1 MQLSPISSRDGYS
14 LIELLVVIVILG
26 IIATV
31 AVKSL
36 TGVNDAVRIE
46 ETRQELGQ
54 LALAIAGWPE
64 LVSGGQRT
72 DYGYVGDVGSLP
84 VNLDALVQNPGG
96 YSTWDGPYIHDDF
109 YSLAGGSE
117 TEFQLD
123 AWGKAYGYSGGMTI
137 SSTGGGS
144 TLSREIAN
152 SSGDLLANVVSAVIT
167 DLDGSPPGAVYK
179 DSVKFLLTHPDGTGG
194 TITRSGFPRA
204 DGFLAFNSVPIGL
217 HTLAVVYLPTNDTIR
232 RLVNVDPGSDHY
244 AAIQYYDDVW

>member
-1 MQLSPISSRDGYS
+1 LPPISPRDGYS

-26 IIATV
+26 IIVTV

-54 LALAIAGWPE
+54 LARAVAGRPE

-109 YSLAGGSE
+109 YSSAVASE

-123 AWGKAYGYSGGMTI
+123 AWGKAYSYSGGVTI
-137 SSTGGGS
+137 SSAAGGFIL
-144 TLSREIAN
+144 TRVIAN
-152 SSGDLLANVVSAVIT
+152 SSGDLLANVISAVIT

-179 DSVKFLLTHPDGTGG
+179 DSVKLLLTHPNGVGG
-194 TITRSGFPRA
+194 TTTRSSFPRA
-204 DGFLAFNSVPIGL
+204 DGFLAFDSVPIGL
-217 HTLAVVYLPTNDTIR
+217 HTLAAVYMPTNDTIR
-232 RLVNVDPGSDHY
+232 RLVNVDPGSNHY
-244 AAIQYYDDVW
+244 ADIQYYDDVW